1 MQVVGKI
8 TPQIR
13 QLRKGLKE
21 TGVWPVLSRRKD
33 VAEAV
38 FPREVQICPQ
48 VWCIYFI
55 VPMGKHVYGVL
66 FTFMELSYIY
76 LTKLYS
82 YGT

>member
-48 VWCIYFI
+48 V
-55 VPMGKHVYGVL
+55 
-66 FTFMELSYIY
+66 
-76 LTKLYS
+76 
-82 YGT
+82 